1 MRTDLMGRVGVWRE
15 ASVSIS
21 GGVARRANVRIRPAT
36 AADAVPVAE
45 LLLPLEP
52 SLPGTGAGGRLGR
65 ADAPLEVAVEH
76 LTSLF
81 RRSDR
86 LALVA
91 TDTDDGTRAA
101 NGADGADGPA
111 GPNEAGGA
119 GELADPVVGVVLAGF
134 DDAGLVV
141 PVPVLAISRLA
152 VAPKQRRRG
161 IGRALLNACIE
172 AAEAEGIQHLIS
184 VSPPSGRDGNRYLAR
199 VGFVP
204 MATRRIAA
212 VGTVRKALGLPTL
225 GALGVVDGNARLARR
240 RLSLRA
246 DRFGRAAGPRFA
258 DAPVARPGL

>member
-1 MRTDLMGRVGVWRE
+1 MGRVGVWRE

-36 AADAVPVAE
+36 AADAVSVAE

-91 TDTDDGTRAA
+91 TDTDDGTRGA
-101 NGADGADGPA
+101 NGPNGAEGPDGADS
-111 GPNEAGGA
+111 PNETGGA
-119 GELADPVVGVVLAGF
+119 GDLADPVVGVVLAGF